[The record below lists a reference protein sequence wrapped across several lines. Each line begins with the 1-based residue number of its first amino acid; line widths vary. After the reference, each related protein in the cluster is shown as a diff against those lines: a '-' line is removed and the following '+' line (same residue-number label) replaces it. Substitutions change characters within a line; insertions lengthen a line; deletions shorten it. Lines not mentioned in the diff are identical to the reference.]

1 MLAIYKRELRSYLH
15 TVTGALFIAAT
26 LILTGIYFTAYNLLS
41 GSPYISYG
49 LSSSTFLFM
58 ITIPVLTMKIL
69 ADERKNKT
77 DQLILTA
84 PVSVGKI
91 VLAKYFAMTTIFMM
105 AIALVCF
112 YPAAL
117 SFFGEIPFGESY
129 TAILG
134 YALFGLTGIGIGM
147 LVSSLCESQVIAAVL
162 TFLVL
167 FVGYMMS
174 GICSLISSTGNLLT
188 QLLGCFDLLT
198 PLDNFFNGLLD
209 IGGVVYYIS
218 LISLFIF
225 LTTQSIQKRRW
236 SISTKSIKTG
246 AYSSTLIII
255 VFAAVVMAN
264 LTVKELPA
272 DLTQIDVTSQ
282 KLYSLTDDTKH
293 LVEGLEQDITI
304 YVINSEE
311 NADETVE
318 TTLERYAQLSGHIK
332 VEYKDPLVSP
342 NFYREFADS
351 VSANSL
357 IVVSGD
363 RSKVIDY
370 NSLYEMEYD
379 YYSYSSTVTGY
390 DAEGQITSAI
400 DYVTNEEIPVVYQ
413 IEGHGEAA
421 LENSFTEVLSK
432 ENVELSTIS
441 LLQYDKIPED
451 AACILLLA
459 PTTDLSSDDADKII
473 AYLENGGKAVISV
486 TLTDGTLPNFDRVL
500 EACGVTNTYGMILEN
515 DRNYYYQ
522 SPYYLLPNVEYSEV
536 TGDIYSSNYIFSP
549 YTMRLKFDK
558 ENEERTV
565 EVFLSTS
572 ESAYAKADPATAET
586 LEYEEGDV
594 QGTFDIAALITEGET
609 EVAVIASSHVFTD
622 SADSMV
628 SGANSTLFGNII
640 AQFTGKE
647 ESISVAAKSYSM
659 DNITV
664 SQTGIILLGLLFT
677 VVLPLAI
684 LAGGIVVWVRR
695 RRR

>member
-15 TVTGALFIAAT
+15 TVTGVLFIAAT
-26 LILTGIYFTAYNLLS
+26 LLLTGIYFTAYNLLS
-41 GSPYISYG
+41 GSPYISYA

-91 VLAKYFAMTTIFMM
+91 ALAKYFAMATIFLI
-105 AIALVCF
+105 AIVFICF
-112 YPAAL
+112 YPIAL

-134 YALFGLTGIGIGM
+134 YTLFGLTGIAIGM
-147 LVSSLCESQVIAAVL
+147 LVSSACESQVIAAVL

-174 GICSLISSTGNLLT
+174 GICSLISNTGNLLT
-188 QLLGCFDLLT
+188 KLLGCFDLLT
-198 PLDNFFNGLLD
+198 PLDNFSNGLLD
-209 IGGVVYYIS
+209 INGIVYYLS
-218 LISLFIF
+218 LIVLFIF

-236 SISTKSIKTG
+236 SISTKSVKTG
-246 AYSSTLIII
+246 AYSSTLILI
-255 VFAAVVMAN
+255 VFAVVVMAN
-264 LTVKELPA
+264 LTVKELPSDA
-272 DLTQIDVTSQ
+272 TQIDVTSQ
-282 KLYSLTDDTKH
+282 KLYSLTDDTKTM
-293 LVEGLEQDITI
+293 LKNLEDDITI

-311 NADETVE
+311 NADEMVN
-318 TTLERYAQLSGHIK
+318 TTLDRYEELSEHIK
-332 VEYKDPLVSP
+332 IEYKDPLVSP

-351 VSANSL
+351 VSTNSL
-357 IVVSGD
+357 IVVSGE

-370 NSLYEMEYD
+370 NSLYEREYD

-400 DYVTNEEIPVVYQ
+400 DYVTNEAVPIVYQ
-413 IEGHGEAA
+413 IEGHGEVT
-421 LENSFTEVLSK
+421 LETSFTEVLSK
-432 ENVELSTIS
+432 ENVELSTIN
-441 LLQYDKIPED
+441 LLQYDEIPED

-473 AYLENGGKAVISV
+473 SYLQNGGKAVISV

-500 EACGVTNTYGMILEN
+500 EAYGVTNNYSMIVES
-515 DRNYYYQ
+515 DRNHYYQ
-522 SPYYLLPNVEYSEV
+522 TPYYLLPNVDYSDV
-536 TGDIYSSNYIFSP
+536 TADIYSSNYIFSP
-549 YTMRLKFDK
+549 YTMSLDFDM
-558 ENEERTV
+558 ENEDRTV

-572 ESAYAKADPATAET
+572 ENAYAKADPATAET
-586 LEYEEGDV
+586 FDYVEGDV
-594 QGTFDIAALITEGET
+594 RGTFNTGVLITEEET
-609 EVAVIASSHVFTD
+609 KLAVISSGYVFTE
-622 SADSMV
+622 SANSMV
-628 SGANSTLFGNII
+628 SGANSKLFGNII

-647 ESISVAAKSYSM
+647 ENISIAAKNYSLG
-659 DNITV
+659 NIAV

-677 VVLPLAI
+677 VALPVVI
-684 LAGGIVVWVRR
+684 LASGIVVWARR
-695 RRR
+695 RKR

>member
-41 GSPYISYG
+41 GSPYISYA

-58 ITIPVLTMKIL
+58 ITVPVLTMKIL

-84 PVSVGKI
+84 PVSIGKI
-91 VLAKYFAMTTIFMM
+91 VLAKYLAMATIFLM
-105 AIALVCF
+105 AIAFVCL
-112 YPAAL
+112 YPIAL

-134 YALFGLTGIGIGM
+134 YTLFGLTGIAIGM
-147 LVSSLCESQVIAAVL
+147 FVSSACESQVIAAVL
-162 TFLVL
+162 TFLIL

-174 GICSLISSTGNLLT
+174 GICSLISNTGNLLT
-188 QLLGCFDLLT
+188 KLLGCFDLLT

-209 IGGVVYYIS
+209 VSGIVYYLS
-218 LISLFIF
+218 LIVLFIF

-246 AYSSTLIII
+246 AYSSTLILI

-272 DLTQIDVTSQ
+272 DVTQIDVTSQ
-282 KLYSLTDDTKH
+282 KLYSLTDDTKT
-293 LVEGLEQDITI
+293 LLENLEQDITI

-311 NADETVE
+311 NADETVD
-318 TTLERYAQLSGHIK
+318 TTLDRYAEASEHIK
-332 VEYKDPLVSP
+332 IEYKDPLVSP

-351 VSANSL
+351 ISTNSL
-357 IVVSGD
+357 IVVSGE

-370 NSLYEMEYD
+370 NSLYVMEYD
-379 YYSYSSTVTGY
+379 YYSYNSTVTGY

-400 DYVTNEEIPVVYQ
+400 DYVTNEAIPMVYQ

-421 LENSFTEVLSK
+421 LETSFTEVLSK
-432 ENVELSTIS
+432 ENVELSTIN
-441 LLQYDKIPED
+441 LLQYDEIPKD

-459 PTTDLSSDDADKII
+459 PATDLSSDDADKII
-473 AYLENGGKAVISV
+473 SYLQNGGKAVISV
-486 TLTDGTLPNFDRVL
+486 TLTDSALPNFDRVL
-500 EACGVTNTYGMILEN
+500 EAYGVTNNYSMIVES

-522 SPYYLLPNVEYSEV
+522 SPYYLLPNVDYSDV
-536 TGDIYSSNYIFSP
+536 TADIYSSNYIFSP
-549 YTMRLKFDK
+549 YTMSLDFDM
-558 ENEERTV
+558 ENENRTV

-572 ESAYAKADPATAET
+572 ENAYAKADPVTAET
-586 LEYEEGDV
+586 FEYVEGDV
-594 QGTFDIAALITEGET
+594 RGTFNTGVLITEEET
-609 EVAVIASSHVFTD
+609 KLAVISSGYVFTE
-622 SADSMV
+622 SANSMV
-628 SGANSTLFGNII
+628 SGANSKLFGNII

-647 ESISVAAKSYSM
+647 ESISIAAKNYSM
-659 DNITV
+659 GNIAV

-677 VVLPLAI
+677 VALPVAI
-684 LAGGIVVWVRR
+684 LASGIVVWARR
-695 RRR
+695 RKR